1 MRRGG
6 VPAACGFTFPAFGF
20 RQRLLRRAHQIFHRR
35 IILRQRQNAGVELH
49 VHLAERAKIVG
60 RLQRRH
66 DARRELA
73 FRAVGQIVHQYQ
85 KQAAGIAADIVA
97 GADQR
102 LEALADGAQHVIAN
116 LDAVALV
123 ERSQRTELKN
133 EQVGDRLRRCGA
145 ADAAHHHLAARSVEE
160 AGQAIAVRRLLLL
173 PSQRDV
179 LYPLAVVASD
189 HAMGQHQPQRR
200 EVRRTNRFCTR
211 DSGAA
216 SR

>member
-1 MRRGG
+1 MW
-6 VPAACGFTFPAFGF
+6 FPAFGF

-66 DARRELA
+66 DARQELA

-85 KQAAGIAADIVA
+85 KQAAGIAADVVA

-123 ERSQRTELKN
+123 ERSQRTELRMN
-133 EQVGDRLRRCGA
+133 RWEIVCAAAGRQMLRITTSPPARLRKP
-145 ADAAHHHLAARSVEE
+145 
-160 AGQAIAVRRLLLL
+160 VRR
-173 PSQRDV
+173 
-179 LYPLAVVASD
+179 
-189 HAMGQHQPQRR
+189 
-200 EVRRTNRFCTR
+200 
-211 DSGAA
+211 
-216 SR
+216 SRCDACCFSKPA